1 LLSLLS
7 PPQLLGSG
15 REIKSNR
22 TAGDDVDDDDDDG
35 VDDDVDPATSIKVTA
50 AMMV

>member
-1 LLSLLS
+1 MSLLS

-22 TAGDDVDDDDDDG
+22 TAGDDVVDDDDG